1 MSRMPRNTPPPQTFE
16 ALIEHIDYLKRRIQT
31 LEAGRPS
38 VPAESEP
45 LRQSEERFRQLA
57 EHLRDVFFLSTPD
70 RSRFFYISPSYASVW
85 DSRIADLYQNP
96 AAWLT
101 AVAPEDRAVV
111 EQALQRSRISGCH
124 DVEYRLTLKN
134 GTVRWLRDR
143 AYPIR
148 QANGAIAQVASL
160 IEDITQ
166 PKQDAQLIA
175 WLRAQVAQLPG
186 ADGAAAGASPT
197 ALAAP
202 IPLAVTPVAA
212 EATAATAPVLP
223 AAHHHQRLQ
232 LLNCLATQSWA
243 GQRPDEILAQVLELL
258 RGFYADCKVDLMFF
272 AVSPAADVS
281 MRLPAGA
288 PLEVLTQ
295 DVLSEQLFRY
305 PVIEIADVY
314 AQPLDSIHAA
324 LRRCA
329 ERHRS
334 AALCG
339 HAFACEAG
347 LTGLISLNAPA
358 GHVFSVED
366 REVLADVVAY
376 LTLLLRDARHAAER
390 DQAITALRRNESIL
404 RTVFDTLPCYI
415 WFKDKE
421 DRIQMANRLFGETGP
436 LDPATDPVGKTTTEL
451 WPPERARLY
460 LESDE
465 EVIRTHRPLKT
476 EEACERDGTRRW
488 AEIVRVPTL
497 GADGELIGIVGYAHD
512 ITEHKQYLALIEQAR
527 DQLEQRVAQRTAELQ
542 SANADLESFSYSVSH
557 DLRAPLRAIDGF
569 TRILLE
575 EFGKQ
580 LSLDARGYLNKVTEA
595 AARMNLLIDN
605 LLSLSHMSL
614 REMHKRTFNLSALA
628 TEVMDQIVSQ
638 APPRP
643 ATIDIT
649 PGLTAVGDAGL
660 LRVVLD
666 NLLGNAW
673 KFSWQR
679 NHVHISVGRAMS
691 LPDQPF
697 FVMDNGAGFDMTYAD
712 KLFKPFQR
720 LHGVNEFE
728 GTGIGLATVQR
739 IISRHGGRV
748 WAESVV
754 NEGTTVYFVLPE

>member
-1 MSRMPRNTPPPQTFE
+1 MSRNTPPPQTFE
-16 ALIEHIDYLKRRIQT
+16 SLIEHIDYLKRRIQT
-31 LEAGRPS
+31 LEVGGMPVA
-38 VPAESEP
+38 VAAESEP

-85 DSRIADLYQNP
+85 DNQVADLYQNP
-96 AAWLT
+96 SAWLT

-148 QANGAIAQVASL
+148 QAHGTIHQVASL
-160 IEDITQ
+160 IEDITRQ
-166 PKQDAQLIA
+166 KQDAQLIA
-175 WLRAQVAQLPG
+175 WLRTQG
-186 ADGAAAGASPT
+186 ADNAAAT
-197 ALAAP
+197 APVAP
-202 IPLAVTPVAA
+202 IPLAATPALAEHFTQAAA
-212 EATAATAPVLP
+212 ELASESAPRRTD
-223 AAHHHQRLQ
+223 QRLQ
-232 LLNCLATQSWA
+232 LLNRISTQSWA
-243 GQRPDEILAQVLELL
+243 GQKPDEILTQVLELL

-272 AVSPAADVS
+272 AVTPAADVGA
-281 MRLPAGA
+281 RLPTAA
-288 PLEVLTQ
+288 TLEPLVQ
-295 DVLSEQLFRY
+295 DALSEQLFHH

-314 AQPLDSIHAA
+314 AQPCHAA

-339 HAFACEAG
+339 HAFAYEEG
-347 LTGLISLNAPA
+347 ITGLISLNAPA
-358 GHVFSVED
+358 GHGFSAED
-366 REVLADVVAY
+366 QEVLADVVAY
-376 LTLLLRDARHAAER
+376 LTLLLRDARHASER
-390 DQAITALRRNESIL
+390 DQALSALRRNESIL

-421 DRIQMANRLFGETGP
+421 GRIQLANRLFSETDP
-436 LDPATDPVGKTTTEL
+436 IDPAMDPVGKTTTEL
-451 WPPERARLY
+451 WPAERAKLY
-460 LESDE
+460 LEGDE
-465 EVIRTHRPLKT
+465 AVMRTRRPLKT
-476 EEACERDGTRRW
+476 EEACERDGSRRW

-497 GADGELIGIVGYAHD
+497 GADGSLIGIVGYAHD
-512 ITEHKQYLALIEQAR
+512 ISEHKQYLALIEQAR

-575 EFGKQ
+575 EFSKQ
-580 LSLDARGYLNKVTEA
+580 LSQDARAYLNKVTEA
-595 AARMNLLIDN
+595 ATRMNLLIDN

-628 TEVMDQIVSQ
+628 KEVMDQIVSQ
-638 APPRP
+638 ATPRP
-643 ATIDIT
+643 ATIEIT
-649 PGLTAVGDAGL
+649 PGLTALGDAGL

-679 NHVHISVGRAMS
+679 NHVRISVGRATS